1 MACTSSAALRV
12 LVFSG
17 PLQAINR
24 SYSGVS
30 PSSVVADSC
39 FWAQSRSNL
48 IEQQQR
54 KQMAQTQAAIRHC
67 WCRTRIRCAVGS
79 WYQKHSWQSTW
90 LEALNV
96 PQNGR
101 SICFTQGPLRPHR
114 PHCSETWHVYEA
126 TIPSCSASITDKYSS
141 LSRGGSKN
149 S

>member
-1 MACTSSAALRV
+1 MAYTSSAALRV

-17 PLQAINR
+17 PLQAINLLC
-24 SYSGVS
+24 SVAS
-30 PSSVVADSC
+30 PSSVDADSC

-79 WYQKHSWQSTW
+79 WYQQHSWQSTW

-96 PQNGR
+96 PQYGR

-114 PHCSETWHVYEA
+114 PHCSKTWHVDETPVEGYDGLFDDLGLVP
-126 TIPSCSASITDKYSS
+126 TRQG
-141 LSRGGSKN
+141 L
-149 S
+149 